1 MLQDLQELQQQL
13 LEAAKDK
20 KEVTSHDLGRKWL
33 QKVMQMV
40 VYYKYHIWSGMV
52 WYGMVCISLVYILSS
67 AQSSFNIFWEDMIS
81 WFRFYSKYLVFFYI

>member
-52 WYGMVCISLVYILSS
+52 W
-67 AQSSFNIFWEDMIS
+67 
-81 WFRFYSKYLVFFYI
+81 